1 MLARA
6 ERLAKV
12 KRQPANAGS
21 FGNAEC
27 AGHHSIRAPDVPR
40 RYRSYMKLSPR
51 PVASR
56 GI

>member
-21 FGNAEC
+21 FGNAESS
-27 AGHHSIRAPDVPR
+27 GHHSIRAPDVPR
-40 RYRSYMKLSPR
+40 RYRSCMKLSPR